1 MTERLVPIS
10 VSKIV
15 VAYDGSDHSRRATE
29 LAVSVALKFNAELF
43 LVHVLEERKVPKDF
57 KKYAK
62 IEVVCPVEYFDLVN
76 KQLLEPAANRAKA
89 VGVRKV
95 KVVSLR
101 GDPANQILKAAR
113 DHDADLIV
121 LGNRGLGKFS
131 RTFLGSVSAKVL
143 QYADCPCVTV
153 K

>member
-43 LVHVLEERKVPKDF
+43 LVHVLEERKVPNDF

-62 IEVVCPVEYFDLVN
+62 FEDVSPVDYFDLVN